1 MNGMY
6 IHSASAFIGEANAD
20 VNLLKEE
27 IRRYTQENF
36 RRGNRFILLSL
47 LGALQCVHRQPR
59 EANTAVYLTTEH
71 GNLGDTVAVL
81 DEIYAAHSLPKP
93 YGFINTMS
101 STAAFYLAQNLGI
114 RGRNITVSSQ
124 HVSFERGL
132 ELLKVDLAGGAEKN
146 ALIGGVDEAPLSEV
160 DRGDRNDH
168 RWRMVDGSGWFY
180 VKSEREG
187 ACGAFRENR
196 FFRDGHSCRRWIKEQ
211 ERSPVDVV
219 SFGAM
224 IDDEEA
230 AEWRETL
237 HPVAEFNYLRDHG
250 YSGSATACGV
260 SLFMNRFPGRT
271 LLHINK
277 DLRGNYS
284 VLEVERYSDLRCE

>member
-6 IHSASAFIGEANAD
+6 IHSASAFIGEANGD
-20 VNLLKEE
+20 VNSLKEE

-36 RRGNRFILLSL
+36 RRGNRFILLTL
-47 LGALQCVHRQPR
+47 LGARQCIHRHSL
-59 EANTAVYLTTEH
+59 EADTAVYLTTEH
-71 GNLGDTVAVL
+71 GNLGETAAVL

-132 ELLKVDLAGGAEKN
+132 DLLKADFSGGAERN
-146 ALIGGVDEAPLSEV
+146 ALIGGVDEASLSAA
-160 DRGDRNDH
+160 DRGDQKH
-168 RWRMVDGSGWFY
+168 HGWRMVDGSGWFY
-180 VKSEREG
+180 VKPEREG
-187 ACGAFRENR
+187 ACGAFTENR
-196 FFRDGHSCRRWIKEQ
+196 SFRDGLSCRQWIMKR

-219 SFGAM
+219 SFGALVG
-224 IDDEEA
+224 DQEA
-230 AEWRETL
+230 AKWREAL
-237 HPVAEFNYLRDHG
+237 HPIAEFNYLSDYG

-260 SLFMNRFPGRT
+260 SLFMDQFPGRT

-277 DLRGNYS
+277 DSRGHYS
-284 VLEVERYSDLRCE
+284 VLEVERY